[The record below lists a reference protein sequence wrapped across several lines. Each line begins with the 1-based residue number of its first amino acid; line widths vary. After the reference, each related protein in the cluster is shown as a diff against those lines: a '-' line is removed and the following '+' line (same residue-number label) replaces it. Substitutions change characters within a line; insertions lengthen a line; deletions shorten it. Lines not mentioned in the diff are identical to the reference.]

1 MYRWFFVSYVNISH
15 KVLGMLDRRTLP
27 LSALRAFESAGR
39 HLHMGRAGDELGVTH
54 GAISHQVR
62 ILEQYLG
69 IKLFIRANNRLKL
82 TSSGEHLLDAVR
94 DGFECIIDGALRLDP
109 GSLTGSLIIGCTEST
124 GASWAIRHIGEF
136 QLQYPQI
143 DVHVVEVQPQQKDI
157 PREIDV
163 AICYGEP
170 EAGSRRV
177 ELLVSPPVF
186 PVCSPRI
193 LHDIPAITRPGHL
206 DRLTLLHDSQ
216 NNWSNWFT
224 AMGEPEPEN
233 MRQIHFYSTSL
244 SLTAA
249 RLGYGVALCN
259 LFEIHEDLRE
269 GRLVKLLK
277 RAVPESHNYYLLTN
291 QPEHR
296 SLRAELF
303 EDWIKMH
310 TAEINL
316 TEVT

>member
-1 MYRWFFVSYVNISH
+1 
-15 KVLGMLDRRTLP
+15 MLNRRTLP

-39 HLHMGRAGDELGVTH
+39 TLHMGRAGEDLGVTH

-62 ILEQYLG
+62 ALEEQLCV
-69 IKLFIRANNRLKL
+69 KLFIRANNRLKL
-82 TSSGEHLLDAVR
+82 TSAGDRLLSAVR
-94 DGFECIIDGALRLDP
+94 DGFDCIVDGALHLDP
-109 GSLTGSLIIGCTEST
+109 DNLTGVLVIGCTEST

-143 DVHVVEVQPQQKDI
+143 DIHVVEIQPQQKVI
-157 PREIDV
+157 PREVDV

-170 EAGSRRV
+170 DSAGRQLEV
-177 ELLVSPPVF
+177 LVSPPVF

-193 LHDIPAITRPGHL
+193 LQDIPAITKPGHL
-206 DRLTLLHDSQ
+206 GQLTLLHDSQ
-216 NNWSNWFT
+216 NNWSRWFA

-233 MRQIHFYSTSL
+233 VRQIHFYSTSL

-259 LFEIHEDLRE
+259 LFEIREDLRQ

-277 RAVPESHNYYLLTN
+277 KAVPESHNYYLLTN

-296 SLRAELF
+296 SLRAQLF
-303 EDWIKMH
+303 EDWIKMQ
-310 TAEINL
+310 TAESTPHQGIG
-316 TEVT
+316 V